1 MQSEASVWQESHVLP
16 KTKKKEVLP
25 HRQLKQ
31 MINITNGMIN
41 EHIERNIRRWL
52 FASYIGDRHVNQ
64 TWSGLRER
72 LGKYGMDCRR
82 VTYTATFLD
91 NSCGED
97 IANEISEGLKAHAAE
112 ILHWLQSGA
121 GTTLLAL
128 YIRSFPENVAGI
140 TCSAYDRGN
149 IEDADGY
156 IAIISKYGQPL
167 FRLVNVL
174 PVRTTTART

>member
-1 MQSEASVWQESHVLP
+1 M
-16 KTKKKEVLP
+16 
-25 HRQLKQ
+25 
-31 MINITNGMIN
+31 
-41 EHIERNIRRWL
+41 
-52 FASYIGDRHVNQ
+52 NQ

-82 VTYTATFLD
+82 VTYTATFVD
-91 NSCGED
+91 ASGGED
-97 IANEISEGLKAHAAE
+97 ITNAISEGLKTHVAE
-112 ILHWLQSGA
+112 IQNWLQSGA

-156 IAIISKYGQPL
+156 IAILNKYGQPM
-167 FRLVNVL
+167 FRLINVL
-174 PVRTTTART
+174 PVRTTTAQS

>member
-1 MQSEASVWQESHVLP
+1 MRAVGIQNSFRNY
-16 KTKKKEVLP
+16 KKEKEVLP
-25 HRQLKQ
+25 IGSNRKMMNVTEK
-31 MINITNGMIN
+31 MIE

-91 NSCGED
+91 NSYGED

-112 ILHWLQSGA
+112 IRSWIQNGT
-121 GTTLLAL
+121 GTTLTLF
-128 YIRSFPENVAGI
+128 IRNYPETVTGT
-140 TCSAYDRGN
+140 TCSVFDRGN
-149 IEDADGY
+149 IEDADAY
-156 IAIISKYGQPL
+156 IAILNKYGQPM
-167 FRLVNVL
+167 FRLINVL
-174 PVRTTTART
+174 PVRTTAQS

>member
-1 MQSEASVWQESHVLP
+1 MMNVTE
-16 KTKKKEVLP
+16 K
-25 HRQLKQ
+25 
-31 MINITNGMIN
+31 MIE

-82 VTYTATFLD
+82 VTYTATFVD
-91 NSCGED
+91 ASGGED
-97 IANEISEGLKAHAAE
+97 ITNAISEGLKTHVAE
-112 ILHWLQSGA
+112 IQNWLQSGA

-156 IAIISKYGQPL
+156 IAILNKYGQPM
-167 FRLVNVL
+167 FRLINVL
-174 PVRTTTART
+174 PVRTTTAQS